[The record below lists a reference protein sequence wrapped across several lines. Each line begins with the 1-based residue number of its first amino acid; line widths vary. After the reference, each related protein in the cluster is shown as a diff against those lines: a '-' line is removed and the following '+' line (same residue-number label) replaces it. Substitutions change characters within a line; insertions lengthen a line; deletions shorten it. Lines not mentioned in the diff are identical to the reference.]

1 MILLSQNVLNVIQ
14 VIDLLFLFVYFSR
27 KFNLYFFMDYIFGFF
42 SVLFSFVPLL
52 LVIGLYVFF
61 GYLFISVIVY
71 LYKRFFGDSDD
82 VY

>member
-1 MILLSQNVLNVIQ
+1 
-14 VIDLLFLFVYFSR
+14 
-27 KFNLYFFMDYIFGFF
+27 MDYIFGFF
-42 SVLFSFVPLL
+42 SVLFSILLSFVPLL

-82 VY
+82 VF